1 MRMVINYITYDSWW
15 DTDVT
20 IIPELVKEYRLN
32 VFVLSPLENCKYP
45 RKEIGNNVKLVHV
58 RQKYRDR
65 DFRSIGTA
73 IKYFFKIYKEGG
85 RKDYINIFIP
95 GKNPFFI
102 ILTLLFLSKKRTII
116 SSHNYIEHGDTKFKG
131 LKLMDY
137 LKERFYQSF
146 KWFHFYSKVQMDLFK
161 KDYPSKDAFFTEM
174 PLKDF
179 GTAPIIEKKGNEVA
193 LLFFG
198 LIRDY
203 KQLDLLI
210 KAVNNLEKPNLK
222 IVIAGKADKE
232 EQEKYLSLIKD
243 KSIYELIFNFIPNE
257 DIPTIFSKADFLVLP
272 YRSATQSGPS
282 LIAINYSVPII
293 ASDIV
298 PFSGMVED
306 GVNGFLF
313 KNNSCEALTAVLK
326 KVLALSEEDLSCLK
340 RNQSKNKEKYIRNN
354 DICRLF
360 QQFINERILKQI

>member
-1 MRMVINYITYDSWW
+1 MVINYITYDSWW
-15 DTDVT
+15 DTDIT
-20 IIPELVKEYRLN
+20 IIPELVKKYHLN
-32 VFVLSPLENCKYP
+32 VFVLSPFDNCKYP
-45 RKEIGNNVKLVHV
+45 QKEIGQNVKLVHV

-65 DFRSIGTA
+65 DLRSIGTA
-73 IKYFFKIYKEGG
+73 IKYFFKIYKECR

-116 SSHNYIEHGDTKFKG
+116 CSHNYIEHGDTKFRG
-131 LKLMDY
+131 SKLVDF

-146 KWFHFYSKVQMDLFK
+146 KWFHFYSEMQMDLFI

-179 GTAPIIEKKGNEVA
+179 GIAPIIEKKGNEVT

-210 KAVNNLEKPNLK
+210 KDVNNLENPNLK
-222 IVIAGKADKE
+222 VIIAGKATKE

-243 KSIYELIFNFIPNE
+243 KSIYELNFEFIPNE
-257 DIPTIFSKADFLVLP
+257 NIPTIFSKADFLVLP

-298 PFSGMVED
+298 PFSDMVED

-313 KNNSCEALTAVLK
+313 ESNNCEALTAVLK
-326 KVLALSEEDLSCLK
+326 KVLMLNEEDISCLR
-340 RNQSKNKEKYIRNN
+340 RNQSKYREDYIRNN
-354 DICRLF
+354 DICKLF
-360 QQFINERILKQI
+360 QQFINDKILYQI

>member
-1 MRMVINYITYDSWW
+1 MVVNYITYDSWW

-20 IIPELVKEYRLN
+20 VIPELVKVYHLN
-32 VFVLSPLENCKYP
+32 VFVLSPLDNCKYP
-45 RKEIGNNVKLVHV
+45 QKEIGNNVKLVHV
-58 RQKYRDR
+58 WQKYRDR
-65 DFRSIGTA
+65 DLRSIGTA
-73 IKYFFKIYKEGG
+73 IKYFLKISKECQG
-85 RKDYINIFIP
+85 KNYINIFIP

-116 SSHNYIEHGDTKFKG
+116 CSHNYIEHGDMKFRG
-131 LKLMDY
+131 SRLVDY

-146 KWFHFYSKVQMDLFK
+146 KWFHFYSKMQMDLFK

-174 PLKDF
+174 PLKNF
-179 GTAPIIEKKGNEVA
+179 GIAPIIEKKENKVT

-210 KAVNNLEKPNLK
+210 KAVNNLENPSLNV
-222 IVIAGKADKE
+222 IIAGKAGQE

-243 KSIYELIFNFIPNE
+243 KSIYELNFDFIPNE
-257 DIPTIFSKADFLVLP
+257 EIPTIFSKADFLVLP

-293 ASDIV
+293 ASNIA
-298 PFSGMVED
+298 PFSDMVED

-313 KNNSCEALTAVLK
+313 ENNSCEALTAVLK
-326 KVLALSEEDLSCLK
+326 KILTLNERDLSCLK

-354 DICRLF
+354 DICKLF
-360 QQFINERILKQI
+360 QQFINERIL